1 MVITKLIAA
10 RPTTFIP
17 APTLRERRHR
27 RLSRRLVAV
36 RGAADLAVV
45 AARPHPL
52 PILRRAGRHED
63 AADDDAGGH
72 IALMTAPIPV
82 ALPLAQG
89 AKVRMLG
96 VTTNDSSARAARD
109 SAPKS
114 QPKRAPVV
122 HCTSEIA

>member
-1 MVITKLIAA
+1 MVIAKLIVA

-17 APTLRERRHR
+17 SPTLRERRHR

-36 RGAADLAVV
+36 RRAADLAVM

-63 AADDDAGGH
+63 AADDHAGGH

-96 VTTNDSSARAARD
+96 GD
-109 SAPKS
+109 
-114 QPKRAPVV
+114 
-122 HCTSEIA
+122 HE